1 MIGSSGFFITG
12 FGTGTVIGVGFV
24 LIIGSVCLT
33 GGAGVCGNG
42 SMCISISGDL
52 GRGFGTTLGLV
63 DAIGAGSLTILNN
76 KH

>member
-1 MIGSSGFFITG
+1 MIGSSVFFITG

-33 GGAGVCGNG
+33 GGGVGGNG

-52 GRGFGTTLGLV
+52 GRGFGTNFGLV